1 MSELPMPLYAR
12 LRDVLRGAILEA
24 RLKPGAKLPSE
35 SELSA
40 AHAVSRIT
48 VRQALAELQQD
59 GLIIRLQGKGAFVSQ
74 PRASQSLDRL
84 QGLREALSGQG
95 QAVHSKRLS
104 MKKVSAP
111 AALARQLALQ
121 TGAQVYQLMTLRYL
135 DRQPLSVNC
144 SFFAPALGE
153 RIARLDLSGRDL
165 IEILEHDLGKKV
177 AQAHL
182 DISAVR
188 MPTREGRLLK
198 VTPGEPA
205 LRVHRVLCAQQEL
218 PLQTETAL
226 YRADAFSYQMILRR

>member
-1 MSELPMPLYAR
+1 MSELPLPLYAR
-12 LRDVLRGAILEA
+12 LRDELRASILDA
-24 RLKPGAKLPSE
+24 RLKPNEKLPSE

-40 AHAVSRIT
+40 AHGVSRIT
-48 VRQALAELQQD
+48 VRQALAELQQE

-74 PRASQSLDRL
+74 PRASQSLGRL

-121 TGAQVYQLMTLRYL
+121 TGAQVYQLITLRYL
-135 DRQPLSVNC
+135 ERQPLSVNC
-144 SFFAPALGE
+144 SFFPPALGE
-153 RIARLDLSGRDL
+153 RIARIDLSGRDL
-165 IEILEHDLGKKV
+165 IEILEHELGQKV

-188 MPTREGRLLK
+188 MPGREGRLLK
-198 VTPGEPA
+198 AASGDPA
-205 LRVHRVLCAQQEL
+205 LRVHRVLCAEQEL

-226 YRADAFSYQMILRR
+226 YRADAFSYKMSLRR